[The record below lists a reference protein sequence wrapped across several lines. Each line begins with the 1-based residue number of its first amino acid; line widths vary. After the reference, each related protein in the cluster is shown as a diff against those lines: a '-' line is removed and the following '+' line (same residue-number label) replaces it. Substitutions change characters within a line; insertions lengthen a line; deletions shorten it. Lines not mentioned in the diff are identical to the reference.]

1 MKKNILATTLLSVL
15 AINTM
20 SMTIYAEEMSDS
32 ATSTAKI
39 TFEGNDTHSNKPVN
53 PDNPDDLI
61 DKPDEVDPDDPNNHG
76 TGDQGP
82 LSIFL
87 LLLFTLIYILYKKIS
102 KVNIF

>member
-53 PDNPDDLI
+53 PDNPDKLI
-61 DKPDEVDPDDPNNHG
+61 IKKDNTSKANKTEEIDIG
-76 TGDQGP
+76 TVTATTTFM
-82 LSIFL
+82 L
-87 LLLFTLIYILYKKIS
+87 
-102 KVNIF
+102 